1 MTKTKEYKT
10 RRNRLQMSLFSML
23 YHKSGGFLMTPS
35 YVFSNIENTEW
46 GKLKNFSKAIKI
58 ITDEY
63 MKEVNETMDSIETR
77 DLIGLERGMEDSFP
91 ADVRFGTE
99 EARGNKKMYEEYDK
113 FVCKVMKKLKI
124 KPNYDFKYFE
134 KP

>member
-1 MTKTKEYKT
+1 MKKTKEYKT
-10 RRNRLQMSLFSML
+10 RENRLQMSLFSML

-46 GKLKNFSKAIKI
+46 GKIKNFNKAMKI
-58 ITDEY
+58 IIDEY
-63 MKEVNETMDSIETR
+63 MKEVNETMDPPSR
-77 DLIGLERGMEDSFP
+77 RRKGSDSFP

-99 EARGNKKMYEEYDK
+99 EARGNERMYKEYDK
-113 FVCKVMKKLKI
+113 FVRKVMEKLKI